1 MGVAVHDGGA
11 CGSDQCDGGGVGGC
25 GCVVVIVFLPETGSE
40 PQQRC
45 DCRFTYVCQTFA
57 RATHLSDSLCL
68 SDYVFWL
75 IVFDFR
81 YQNENNENN
90 EGFQMPIEAFHQDAN
105 RSQKTHV

>member
-1 MGVAVHDGGA
+1 MGVVVHDGGA

-68 SDYVFWL
+68 SDYMFWL
-75 IVFDFR
+75 KLFDFR

-90 EGFQMPIEAFHQDAN
+90 EGFQMPIEAFHQDAT

>member
-1 MGVAVHDGGA
+1 MGVRVGVRMCVG
-11 CGSDQCDGGGVGGC
+11 CGVGRC
-25 GCVVVIVFLPETGSE
+25 GCVVVILFLLETGYE
-40 PQQRC
+40 PQQKG
-45 DCRFTYVCQTFA
+45 DCRFTYVCQTLA

-75 IVFDFR
+75 NLFDLR

-90 EGFQMPIEAFHQDAN
+90 EGFQMPIQAFHQDAN